1 MWTQT
6 HFWQII
12 PTFAVMIA
20 LAIVLAIVLR
30 GKSEKIRR
38 LPFQI
43 LAVGL
48 LVLEVIKQ
56 IDSFGEDGYNFYALP
71 FHFCSL
77 FLYAYP
83 LHAFYKGK
91 YKKIVDTIAFA
102 CGASLFFFM
111 FVMPTVVY
119 SENNIRGYFDNYDN
133 FHTVTFH
140 AYACFYF
147 LLMVAMGEYTPDT
160 KHDVKVISAFFSGYV
175 VVATAMSYIANEN
188 FHNLRTCNLQAGED
202 IRVALVNSMGWGGQV
217 LYTAAMFVLTV
228 LFALLAYFAVRG
240 LLILVDKLA
249 KKLKKSN

>member
-12 PTFAVMIA
+12 PTFIVLIA
-20 LAIVLAIVLR
+20 LAIFLAWVLKD
-30 GKSEKIRR
+30 KSEKIRN

-56 IDSFGEDGYNFYALP
+56 IDKIGPDGYDMYALP

-91 YKKIVDTIAFA
+91 YKKTVNTIAFA

-111 FVMPTVVY
+111 LVMPTVVY
-119 SENNIRGYFDNYDN
+119 SESNIQQYFDSYDD

-140 AYACFYF
+140 SYACFYF
-147 LLMVAMGEYTPDT
+147 LLMVAMRVYTPDV
-160 KHDVKVISAFFSGYV
+160 KSDVKVIASFFSGYV
-175 VVATAMSYIANEN
+175 VVATAMSYITEQN
-188 FHNLRTCNLQAGED
+188 FHNLLRCNLQAGED
-202 IRVALVNSMGWGGQV
+202 IRVALVNSIGGMGQF
-217 LYTAAMFVLTV
+217 LYTIAMFALTIVFVLI
-228 LFALLAYFAVRG
+228 AYFAVRG
-240 LLILVDKLA
+240 LLYLIDKVA
-249 KKLKKSN
+249 EKLKKKA

>member
-12 PTFAVMIA
+12 PTFVVLIA
-20 LAIVLAIVLR
+20 LAVVLSIFLR
-30 GKSEKIRR
+30 DKSEKIRK

-48 LVLEVIKQ
+48 LVLELIKQ
-56 IDSFGEDGYNFYALP
+56 VDAFGEDGYNFYALP

-91 YKKIVDTIAFA
+91 YKNVADTIAFA
-102 CGASLFFFM
+102 CGAALFFFM
-111 FVMPTVVY
+111 LVMPTVVY
-119 SENNIRGYFDNYDN
+119 SENNIRHYFDSYDD

-147 LLMVAMGEYTPDT
+147 FLAVAMGEYTPDT
-160 KHDVKVISAFFSGYV
+160 KRDVKVISVFFSGYV
-175 VVATAMSYIANEN
+175 VVATAMSYIAGEN

-202 IRVALVNSMGWGGQV
+202 IRLALVNNIGWFGQV
-217 LYTAAMFVLTV
+217 LYTLAMFVLTI
-228 LFALLAYFAVRG
+228 LFALIAYFAVRG
-240 LLILVDKLA
+240 LLALVGKIA
-249 KKLKKSN
+249 KGRKNES